1 MQSTEKFGL
10 EFPCNFSVKAMGLN
24 QPGFERLVFEIVAQH
39 VPNLGED
46 AIRTR
51 LSSAEKYI
59 SVNINFEASSR
70 RQLDNIYQALTD
82 HERVIMSL

>member
-1 MQSTEKFGL
+1 MQPNDKLGL
-10 EFPCNFSVKAMGLN
+10 NFPCNFSVKAMGLN
-24 QPGFERLVFEIVAQH
+24 QPGFDRLVFEIVAQH

-51 LSSAEKYI
+51 LSRADRYI

-70 RQLDNIYQALTD
+70 RQLDNIYRALTD
-82 HERVIMSL
+82 HERIIMSL

>member
-1 MQSTEKFGL
+1 
-10 EFPCNFSVKAMGLN
+10 MGLN
-24 QPGFERLVFEIVAQH
+24 QPGFDRLVFEIVAQH

-51 LSSAEKYI
+51 LSRADKYI

-70 RQLDNIYQALTD
+70 RQLDNIYRALTE
-82 HERVIMSL
+82 HEQIIVSL